1 MASLHQDLVDIR
13 TKAGITPA
21 QIQQKTKIP
30 ESIIRE
36 IEKGIIFESTEQ
48 QKTYVR
54 SFTRSYA
61 KAIGIKDDDIVK
73 ALDLNDSGEYV
84 DFLASKYIQKAEKK
98 KNTSDSSDQ
107 NNDLKIEVAPE
118 PQFDASIL
126 KPGPT
131 STIGAEEYSRPDPSR
146 AYNKATPPPPKIE
159 TVDWADVGQRF
170 TGIRSGSAAYLG
182 ILVIL
187 ILLIG
192 GTYIVINWPESDD
205 VETTTTIVDT
215 PSENLIPAPIISPQT
230 NDDDVIVVEQT
241 PPPTSKATLPDTLF
255 IVIKAINNKLEPVRV
270 LSDVNNIRSPYW
282 IETNQAM
289 RFDFINQVEIT
300 GNYSRMALF
309 VNGHYLQNFRD
320 YIGSGNAIRITRE
333 ILETYPNFFSNEPP
347 VLPTGI
353 TAPTV
358 IRDRPVF

>member
-13 TKAGITPA
+13 TKVGITPA

-61 KAIGIKDDDIVK
+61 KSIGIKDDDIVK
-73 ALDLNDSGEYV
+73 ALDLNDSGDYNGY
-84 DFLASKYIQKAEKK
+84 LASKYIQSAAPQKSA
-98 KNTSDSSDQ
+98 SDSPDST
-107 NNDLKIEVAPE
+107 NDLKIELAPE
-118 PQFDASIL
+118 PQLDASIL

-146 AYNKATPPPPKIE
+146 AYNKVTPPPPKIE
-159 TVDWADVGQRF
+159 TVDWAEVGQRF
-170 TGIRSGSAAYLG
+170 TGIRSGSAAYIG
-182 ILVIL
+182 ILIIL
-187 ILLIG
+187 VLIIG
-192 GTYIVINWPESDD
+192 STYFVINWPESDTPESTTAI
-205 VETTTTIVDT
+205 VET
-215 PSENLIPAPIISPQT
+215 PSENQIPAPIETPQIS
-230 NDDDVIVVEQT
+230 DDDVVVVEQAPSSSST
-241 PPPTSKATLPDTLF
+241 DKLPDTLH

-289 RFDFINQVEIT
+289 RFDFIDQIEIT
-300 GNYSRMALF
+300 GNFSRMALF
-309 VNGHYLQNFRD
+309 VNGHYLQNFQEF
-320 YIGSGNAIRITRE
+320 IGSNNAVQISRE
-333 ILETYPNFFSNEPP
+333 ILETYPNFYSDEPP
-347 VLPTGI
+347 ILPEGVTE
-353 TAPTV
+353 PTI

>member
-1 MASLHQDLVDIR
+1 MASLHQDLIDIR
-13 TKAGITPA
+13 TKVGITPA

-61 KAIGIKDDDIVK
+61 KAIGIKDDDIVI
-73 ALDLNDSGEYV
+73 ALDLNDSGEY
-84 DFLASKYIQKAEKK
+84 DGFLAGKYLKINETKK
-98 KNTSDSSDQ
+98 STSDTSNQ
-107 NNDLKIEVAPE
+107 TNDLIIEITPE
-118 PQFDASIL
+118 PHLDASIL
-126 KPGPT
+126 RPGPT

-146 AYNKATPPPPKIE
+146 AYNKVTPPPPKIE
-159 TVDWADVGQRF
+159 TVDWAGVGQRF
-170 TGIRSGSAAYLG
+170 TGIRSSSDAYIG

-187 ILLIG
+187 LLVIG
-192 GTYIVINWPESDD
+192 GTYVVINWPESDTA
-205 VETTTTIVDT
+205 ESITTIVET
-215 PSENLIPAPIISPQT
+215 PSENKIPVPIVTPQVS
-230 NDDDVIVVEQT
+230 DDDIVVVEQT
-241 PPPTSKATLPDTLF
+241 LPSSAPETLPDTLH

-289 RFDFINQVEIT
+289 RFDFINQIEIT
-300 GNYSRMALF
+300 GNFSRMALF
-309 VNGHYLQNFRD
+309 VNGHYLQNFQEF
-320 YIGSGNAIRITRE
+320 IGSSNAVQISRE
-333 ILETYPNFFSNEPP
+333 ILETYPNFYSDEVPI
-347 VLPTGI
+347 LPDDVT
-353 TAPTV
+353 TPTI